1 MTAYPRPG
9 VLHNYVM
16 EMFDWLFHLFTVYFP
31 FSRQFVICALLE
43 IKTDTYNAQLC
54 TKRICGGI

>member
-9 VLHNYVM
+9 VLYNYVM
-16 EMFDWLFHLFTVYFP
+16 EMFDWLFHLFTVHFP

-43 IKTDTYNAQLC
+43 MKTGHL
-54 TKRICGGI
+54 